1 MRGKEDKGMSK
12 KLSWDKIAKK
22 QYDNMDAA
30 ERESF
35 RELRSIIYGE

>member
-1 MRGKEDKGMSK
+1 MSK
-12 KLSWDKIAKK
+12 KLSWDKIAKH

-35 RELRSIIYGE
+35 RELRSIVYGE